1 MEKETKKA
9 WKKLSDQDDIDKNKG
24 LIRGTE
30 EQASANRLKAHLEF
44 CRQNAKNWKQ

>member
-9 WKKLSDQDDIDKNKG
+9 WKKLSGQDDTDETKG

-30 EQASANRLKAHLEF
+30 ERESAKRLKAHLEN
-44 CRQNAKNWKQ
+44 CKKHLKDWRQ